1 VVLVSLVAL
10 RNMHE
15 LQWNL
20 GEMRATLCNFT
31 HTNFFHFPTFRL
43 FSISLPINYRL
54 SDSSFLR
61 KSLWIVLLLNPVSQR
76 RPQKAAWQQT
86 NCSKI
91 SCTKQ
96 SRVIFLSFP
105 DHLYEL
111 LPSVALLLFSEVFVD
126 WVKHAFITKFNCI
139 SSEVRTARVLTTTW
153 KS

>member
-96 SRVIFLSFP
+96 SRVIF
-105 DHLYEL
+105 
-111 LPSVALLLFSEVFVD
+111 
-126 WVKHAFITKFNCI
+126 FII
-139 SSEVRTARVLTTTW
+139 SRSLVRTATLSCIVAFLRSICRLGQTCFYHKV
-153 KS
+153 